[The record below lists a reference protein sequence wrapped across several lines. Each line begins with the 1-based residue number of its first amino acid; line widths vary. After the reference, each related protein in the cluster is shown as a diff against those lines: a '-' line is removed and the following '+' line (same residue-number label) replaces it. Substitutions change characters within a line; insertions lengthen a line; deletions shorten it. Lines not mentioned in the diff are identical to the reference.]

1 MKAVVQRV
9 SSASV
14 EIPSDN
20 YSASIEK
27 GLLILLG
34 IKSGDNIKDVNF
46 VADKCSRLRIFEDN
60 ENNMNHSVQDVN
72 GLFLECNLTNF
83 KK

>member
-9 SSASV
+9 SSAAV
-14 EIPSDN
+14 NIPDN
-20 YSASIEK
+20 KYSEKIGK

-34 IKSGDNIKDVNF
+34 IKTTDKVEDVNF

-60 ENNMNHSVQDVN
+60 DGKMNISVQEIDGEV
-72 GLFLECNLTNF
+72 LYALADS
-83 KK
+83 